1 MTRETIGDGVDFR
14 EGHTVV
20 LGGKGSGKSN
30 YVQAKLREPRH
41 RDNLLY
47 DTVREHGDVDGIN
60 RYLPE
65 YRRGDEA
72 TAELDGVV
80 EKLVLDR
87 SRDRRPAAFII
98 DEATRQLG
106 GAVPP
111 AVGEVMDLSRHYDV
125 GITFVARRPARLNAD
140 VVELA
145 DRLVVFA
152 VRGKNDKRRLDEEY
166 EGLADAVVAL
176 DEYHYAV
183 IDGRGLTTHKPVPEQ
198 DTTAEL

>member
-1 MTRETIGDGVDFR
+1 MIDDGVDFR
-14 EGHTVV
+14 EGHTVI

-30 YVQAKLREPRH
+30 YVQQKLGEERH
-41 RDNLLY
+41 AGNLLY
-47 DTVREHGDVDGIN
+47 DTVREHDVDGIN
-60 RYLPE
+60 RYIPSH
-65 YRRGDEA
+65 RRGDEA
-72 TAELDGVV
+72 TVELDGVT
-80 EKLVLDR
+80 EKLILER
-87 SRDRRPAAFII
+87 ARERRPDVFVI

-106 GAVPP
+106 GSVPP
-111 AVGEVMDLSRHYDV
+111 AIGEVMDLSRHYGV

-166 EGLADAVVAL
+166 EGLADAVVGL
-176 DEYHYAV
+176 DQYEYAV
-183 IDGRGLTTHKPVPEQ
+183 VDDRGLTTHEPVPEG